1 MRSIFSLSLVFIFT
15 ILSISCSKK
24 TDEILAMLQ
33 EIKQQN
39 SDLKA
44 QVTNLQKTT
53 DSLSA
58 ALKLANQ
65 NISSMDKKIDSIRN
79 QLSSM
84 VTQINSLSVQLTQAN
99 VNIADLQKRISELQ
113 AKCQELVDLLRL
125 LTGTLGLSDGLV
137 AYYPFSG
144 NAGDSSGNGNHGIVY
159 GPMLTADRFGNA
171 NKAFYFDGINDYIEV
186 LDDSTLD
193 FTNKYS
199 ISVWINIPDYS
210 SSLGEPDAGGW
221 ADKSRAILNK
231 PRNKGWADGYALKI
245 EMNYDTLV
253 YSIASN
259 LTCCNN
265 ISVNSNS
272 KPQIN
277 TWVNYTTTYDG
288 SLFKFYVNGKLV
300 NSKTVQFVHPNSS
313 TSLFLGKSFHT
324 VDLNWYEWYKGK
336 IDDVR
341 LYNRALSESEI
352 TYLATH

>member
-1 MRSIFSLSLVFIFT
+1 MRSRFSLSLVILFT
-15 ILSISCSKK
+15 ALSISCSKK

-53 DSLSA
+53 DSLSN

-65 NISSMDKKIDSIRN
+65 NITSMDKKIDSIRI
-79 QLSSM
+79 QLASM
-84 VTQINSLSVQLTQAN
+84 VTQVNSLSAQLNQAN
-99 VNIADLQKRISELQ
+99 VNIADLQKRIAELQ
-113 AKCQELVDLLRL
+113 TKCQELVDLLRL

-159 GPMLTADRFGNA
+159 GPLLTTDRFGNA
-171 NKAFYFDGINDYIEV
+171 NNAFYFDGINDYIEV

-210 SSLGEPDAGGW
+210 SSLGEPLAGGF

-231 PRNKGWADGYALKI
+231 PRTTGWADGYALKI
-245 EMNYDTLV
+245 EMNDTLV
-253 YSIASN
+253 YSVAGN

-265 ISVNSNS
+265 VYVNSNS

-288 SLFKFYVNGKLV
+288 SLLKLFVNGKLV
-300 NSKTVQFVHPNSS
+300 NSKSVQFVHPNSS

-324 VDLNWYEWYKGK
+324 VDLNWYEWFKGQ

-341 LYNRALSESEI
+341 LYNRELSESEI